1 MLQKTAVLFPVQESY
16 EVATHVTLKKFY
28 EYVKGRGR
36 LGIQAYA
43 DGLLIIPKVLS
54 QNAGYD
60 AQEVIVKFL
69 EEGAINPTVGV
80 NFDIGEVIVPQDKGI
95 YGIYRIECRQLL
107 YRHRLK
113 PVAGGGDHENWYETA
128 ALRFV

>member
-1 MLQKTAVLFPVQESY
+1 MLLKTLFPVLESY
-16 EVATHVTLKKFY
+16 EVATHVILKNSY

-60 AQEVIVKFL
+60 AQEVLVMLL
-69 EEGAINPTVGV
+69 EEGAVNPTVGMDC
-80 NFDIGEVIVPQDKGI
+80 DIV
-95 YGIYRIECRQLL
+95 
-107 YRHRLK
+107 
-113 PVAGGGDHENWYETA
+113 
-128 ALRFV
+128 